1 MQNMLNKYSYFT
13 VRSHY
18 WMLLTISNIRLLS
31 IHPSAVIFSQPFVLV
46 AKPTATEAKL
56 MELIVIPG
64 TAVLNSHWAAAQ
76 IGRDNVPNRLR
87 CCVDQHPGHLSGTYL
102 FRHQDRPRPER
113 DRLEWVTRHFRQSL
127 LSSTF
132 DLTEEGPWLRCLIGT
147 VTADE
152 DEWKGPFGGTQ
163 LLEGSCSCKSVVVG
177 DPAISFE
184 SS

>member
-64 TAVLNSHWAAAQ
+64 TAVLNSH
-76 IGRDNVPNRLR
+76 
-87 CCVDQHPGHLSGTYL
+87 
-102 FRHQDRPRPER
+102 
-113 DRLEWVTRHFRQSL
+113 
-127 LSSTF
+127 
-132 DLTEEGPWLRCLIGT
+132 
-147 VTADE
+147 
-152 DEWKGPFGGTQ
+152 
-163 LLEGSCSCKSVVVG
+163 
-177 DPAISFE
+177 
-184 SS
+184 